1 MKKTEHCKKYNNDCL
16 NCPYSQIVDANK
28 FEHYIMCDFDLK
40 TIRDNLN
47 HIINE
52 RKKANEYNT

>member
-1 MKKTEHCKKYNNDCL
+1 MKKTEHCKKYNYDCL

-52 RKKANEYNT
+52 RKKNDI